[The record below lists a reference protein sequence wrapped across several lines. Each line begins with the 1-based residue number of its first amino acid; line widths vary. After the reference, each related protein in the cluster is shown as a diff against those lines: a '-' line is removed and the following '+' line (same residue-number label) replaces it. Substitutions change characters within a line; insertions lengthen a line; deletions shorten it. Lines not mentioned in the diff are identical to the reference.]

1 MKKQYLEAGRIVNTH
16 GVRGEVR
23 IEPWADDASFL
34 TRFKRFYWDEGKTP
48 VKVRSIR
55 VHKTMCIAALEGVED
70 VNEAMTLKGRVL
82 FIDRDDAKLPRGTVF
97 IQDILGARV
106 VDEDGTELGVLADV
120 LPAPAASVY
129 VVRGAREIL
138 IPDVP
143 AFILDKDAENGVVTV
158 RLIEGM

>member
-23 IEPWADDASFL
+23 IEPWADEAAFL
-34 TRFKRFYWDEGKTP
+34 TRFKRFYMDGQP
-48 VKVRSIR
+48 VKVRSCR
-55 VHKTMCIAALEGVED
+55 VHKTLCIASLEGIDD
-70 VNEAMTLKGRVL
+70 VNAAMALKGKVI
-82 FIDRDDAKLPRGTVF
+82 FIDRKDAKLPKGTVF
-97 IQDILGARV
+97 LQDILGARV
-106 VDEDGTELGVLADV
+106 VDEEGNDLGVLEQV

-129 VVRGAREIL
+129 VVKGEREIL

-143 AFILDKDAENGVVTV
+143 AFILDKDADNGVITV

>member
-1 MKKQYLEAGRIVNTH
+1 MIKQYLEAGRIVNTH

-23 IEPWADDASFL
+23 IEPWADNASFL
-34 TRFKRFYWDEGKTP
+34 TRFKRFYLDGKP
-48 VKVRSIR
+48 VRVLSCR
-55 VHKTMCIAALEGVED
+55 VHKTMCIAALEGVDD
-70 VNEAMTLKGRVL
+70 VNAAQTLKGRVI
-82 FIDRDDAKLPRGTVF
+82 FIDRDDARLPKGTVF
-97 IQDILGARV
+97 LQDILGAKV
-106 VDEDGTELGVLADV
+106 VTEDGQELGTLEEV

-129 VVRGAREIL
+129 VVRGEREIL

>member
-23 IEPWADDASFL
+23 IEPWADEAAFL
-34 TRFKRFYWDEGKTP
+34 TRFKRFYLDGKP
-48 VKVRSIR
+48 IKVLSCR
-55 VHKTMCIAALEGVED
+55 VHKTLCIAQLEGIGD
-70 VNEAMTLKGRVL
+70 VNAAMALKGKVL
-82 FIDRDDAKLPRGTVF
+82 FIDRKDAKLPKGTVF
-97 IQDILGARV
+97 LQDILGARV
-106 VDEDGTELGVLADV
+106 VDELGKELGVLDQV

-129 VVRGAREIL
+129 VVKGEREIL

-143 AFILDKDAENGVVTV
+143 AFILDKDADRGVITV

>member
-23 IEPWADDASFL
+23 IEPWADEAAFL
-34 TRFKRFYWDEGKTP
+34 TRFKRFYMDGQP
-48 VKVRSIR
+48 VRVRSCR
-55 VHKTMCIAALEGVED
+55 VHKTMCIASLEGIDD
-70 VNEAMTLKGRVL
+70 VNAAMALKGKVI
-82 FIDRDDAKLPRGTVF
+82 FIDRKDAKLPRGTVF
-97 IQDILGARV
+97 LQDILGARV
-106 VDEDGTELGVLADV
+106 VDEDGIELGVLDQV

-129 VVRGAREIL
+129 VVKGEREIL

-143 AFILDKDAENGVVTV
+143 AFILDKDADNGVITV